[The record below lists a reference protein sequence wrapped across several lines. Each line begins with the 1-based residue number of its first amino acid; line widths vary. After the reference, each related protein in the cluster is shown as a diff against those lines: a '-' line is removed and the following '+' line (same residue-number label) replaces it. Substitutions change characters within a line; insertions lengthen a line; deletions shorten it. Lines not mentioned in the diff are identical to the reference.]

1 MKKVLFYIYSNWVF
15 GKIHYDLAR
24 VLYPEYSCDVR
35 CWTTQISETE
45 APLVA
50 EKYDLF
56 VTTPEGGINLLRH
69 GIAPE
74 KIIVIAH
81 SDWDIFYPVES
92 KMCDVTAYN
101 VFRKYGVICPLLQHI
116 SFTYNIARV
125 PEVIPVGLFC
135 DNYTRPA
142 STGLKTLGYFGK
154 YNRSHRDNKTDI
166 KRGYLAEQV
175 AQATGLTLY
184 REEGV
189 HFTATEGLYKRAD
202 LVMFCSLIEGNPYVA
217 LESFAA
223 GVPVLGTGT
232 GIFAELARTGGGGVL
247 PFNEKDFV
255 HEAVEVINALHENW
269 DLYTLMRSAALEA
282 VKTYDWSVLRPQ
294 WLNFLSA

>member
-1 MKKVLFYIYSNWVF
+1 MKKLLFYIYSGWVF

-24 VLYPEYSCDVR
+24 VLYPEYLCDIR
-35 CWTTQISETE
+35 CWTTPITAKET
-45 APLVA
+45 PLLS

-56 VTTPEGGINLLRH
+56 VTTPEGGQNLIRH
-69 GIAPE
+69 GFAPD
-74 KIIVIAH
+74 KIIVVAH

-92 KMCDVTAYN
+92 KMCDVTGYN
-101 VFRKYGVICPLLQHI
+101 VFRKYGVICPLLRHI

-125 PEVIPVGLFC
+125 PDVIPIGLFC
-135 DNYTRPA
+135 ENYARPA
-142 STGLKTLGYFGK
+142 STELKTLGYFGK
-154 YNRSHRDNKTDI
+154 YSRSHRDNQTDI
-166 KRGYLAEQV
+166 KRGYLAKQV

-184 REEGV
+184 REDSV

-232 GIFAELARTGGGGVL
+232 GIFSELAKTGGGGVL
-247 PFNEKDFV
+247 PFEEKAFV
-255 HEAVEVINALHENW
+255 TEAVEVIKALQENW
-269 DLYTLMRSAALEA
+269 DLYSLMRAAALEA
-282 VKTYDWSVLRPQ
+282 VKAYDWSNLRAA
-294 WLNFLSA
+294 WLEFLST